1 MFLVS
6 SYQPDGRV
14 LKSFSHFGNLLI
26 LVFFQK
32 IKKNV
37 VPSYRLRWKL
47 MDESRSDLEK
57 NQEKLLY
64 NVKPVNKVVNYR
76 VRNRNNPFF

>member
-1 MFLVS
+1 
-6 SYQPDGRV
+6 
-14 LKSFSHFGNLLI
+14 
-26 LVFFQK
+26 
-32 IKKNV
+32 
-37 VPSYRLRWKL
+37 

-76 VRNRNNPFF
+76 VRNKNNSFLTIHKLNYNYYRGAVISKPVNFTRILVA